1 VNEIFSTRNII
12 NTATPYAGTADGQL
26 SFFNNKIKFQAR
38 NYILNNYF
46 KGVEKT
52 FNDLDIVK
60 KNLFLNFILFNNL
73 AKYDNNLSKYLLP
86 YEKLSKN
93 IISKIRDNGKIS
105 ENLDWLRNST
115 TTTSNFMKIEWKK
128 DIKKFVADS
137 IDLFDYN
144 SVLLSPIQ
152 KPHILLPTNNK
163 LTARRNSSHPPQIST
178 TQNQVDSLRFQKY
191 EKEEESFRLQN
202 INDMKIK
209 HTNDSEKLI
218 KKIKTIDDIF
228 STNNQYD
235 GIDKYT
241 NPKLISLKYDIETIL
256 SSELNRYSLHNNI
269 SAGSDTKI
277 INDIKNS
284 NTGSIYKESYDYTID
299 TLKKDLEYLFLKE
312 LRKHGVV

>member
-1 VNEIFSTRNII
+1 
-12 NTATPYAGTADGQL
+12 
-26 SFFNNKIKFQAR
+26 
-38 NYILNNYF
+38 
-46 KGVEKT
+46 
-52 FNDLDIVK
+52 
-60 KNLFLNFILFNNL
+60 
-73 AKYDNNLSKYLLP
+73 
-86 YEKLSKN
+86 
-93 IISKIRDNGKIS
+93 
-105 ENLDWLRNST
+105 
-115 TTTSNFMKIEWKK
+115 MKIEWKK